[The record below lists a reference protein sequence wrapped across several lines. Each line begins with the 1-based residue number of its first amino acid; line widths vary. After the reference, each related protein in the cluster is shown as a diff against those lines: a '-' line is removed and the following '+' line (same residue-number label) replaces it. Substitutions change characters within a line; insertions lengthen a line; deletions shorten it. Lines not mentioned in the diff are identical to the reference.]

1 MNAYMNVV
9 DSCGWLEYFAGG
21 PSAGFFA
28 PPLEAAD
35 GTLLVPTLCLY
46 EVFKNILS
54 QFGRE
59 QAVEKVA
66 VMRQGTV
73 LALDDTLA
81 LDAALIS
88 HELGLPMA
96 DSVIFATARSQ
107 NALLWTQDAHFE
119 RMAGVKYHKK
129 KSR

>member
-1 MNAYMNVV
+1 V

-21 PSAGFFA
+21 PNAGFFA
-28 PPLEAAD
+28 PPLEAVD

-46 EVFKNILS
+46 EVFKNILG
-54 QFGRE
+54 QAGRE

-66 VMRQGTV
+66 VMRQGTIIP
-73 LALDDTLA
+73 LDDTLA

-96 DSVIFATARSQ
+96 DSVILATARSCR
-107 NALLWTQDAHFE
+107 ALLWTQDAHFE
-119 RMAGVKYHKK
+119 QLDGVRYCKNSAH
-129 KSR
+129 